1 MSVPAP
7 GWLYLTPNYVC
18 FLSKMAGHTETIPLE
33 SLELLV
39 KGSSLMS
46 EYWAGGRSSESRAV
60 GSGQCTVHSVR
71 VIRCGGMG
79 KD

>member
-1 MSVPAP
+1 MHCWACFLHGLSVPAP

-46 EYWAGGRSSESRAV
+46 EP
-60 GSGQCTVHSVR
+60 
-71 VIRCGGMG
+71 
-79 KD
+79 